1 MEVMDQRRN
10 EIVEFVNENQTV
22 TFAQLKEK
30 FPSVSEMTLRT
41 DLKFLDQEKKIV
53 RIHGGAKSMDEV
65 AGNDD
70 ILKLRYGRNVSEKK
84 EIAQK
89 ALRFVQPSKTIFL
102 DSGSTMT
109 MLAHILK
116 DQNNIFY
123 PSGLTCA
130 IEMAKLTK
138 SKVFVTGGNL
148 NTRSFSVN
156 GMDGLR
162 CLDKVNFDVAFIGVT
177 RYAKDTGFTCQSL
190 EDCELKRKAIA
201 QSKKVIV
208 LMDSS
213 KVEKKGTYTICG
225 LDEVDCV
232 VSDSL
237 LSDGFKQECEEHGL
251 SVY

>member
-1 MEVMDQRRN
+1 MEVMNQRRK

-22 TFAQLKEK
+22 TFAQLKTR

-41 DLKFLDQEKKIV
+41 DLKNLDQEKKIV

-70 ILKLRYGRNVSEKK
+70 VLKLRYGRNVEEKK

-89 ALRFVQPSKTIFL
+89 AVSFVSPGKTIFL
-102 DSGSTMT
+102 DSGSTTT

-123 PSGLTCA
+123 TSGLTCA
-130 IEMAKLTK
+130 IEMAKL
-138 SKVFVTGGNL
+138 SKPKIFVTGGNF

-162 CLDKVNFDVAFIGVT
+162 CLEKVNFDIAFIGVT
-177 RYAKDTGFTCQSL
+177 RFAYDTGFTCESL
-190 EDCELKRKAIA
+190 EDCELKRKAIE

-213 KVEKKGTYTICG
+213 KVEKKGTYTICD
-225 LDEVDCV
+225 LKQVDTV
-232 VSDSL
+232 ISDSL
-237 LSDGFKQECEEHGL
+237 LSDGFKQECMKHGL

>member
-10 EIVEFVNENQTV
+10 KIVEFVNENQTV
-22 TFAQLKEK
+22 TFTQLKEK

-70 ILKLRYGRNVSEKK
+70 ILRLRYGRSVNEKK

-89 ALRFVQPSKTIFL
+89 ALCFVQPSKTIFL
-102 DSGSTMT
+102 DSGSTTT

-123 PSGLTCA
+123 TSGLTCA
-130 IEMAKLTK
+130 IEMAKLEK

-201 QSKKVIV
+201 KSKKVIV

>member
-102 DSGSTMT
+102 DSGSTTT

-123 PSGLTCA
+123 TSGLTCA

-177 RYAKDTGFTCQSL
+177 RYANDTGFTCQSL

>member
-123 PSGLTCA
+123 TSGLT
-130 IEMAKLTK
+130 L
-138 SKVFVTGGNL
+138 
-148 NTRSFSVN
+148 
-156 GMDGLR
+156 
-162 CLDKVNFDVAFIGVT
+162 
-177 RYAKDTGFTCQSL
+177 SL
-190 EDCELKRKAIA
+190 IH
-201 QSKKVIV
+201 I
-208 LMDSS
+208 
-213 KVEKKGTYTICG
+213 
-225 LDEVDCV
+225 
-232 VSDSL
+232 
-237 LSDGFKQECEEHGL
+237 
-251 SVY
+251 

>member
-10 EIVEFVNENQTV
+10 KIVEFVNENQTV
-22 TFAQLKEK
+22 TFTQLKEK

-102 DSGSTMT
+102 DSGSTTT

-123 PSGLTCA
+123 TSGLTCA
-130 IEMAKLTK
+130 IEMAKLEK

>member
-22 TFAQLKEK
+22 TFTQLKEK

-41 DLKFLDQEKKIV
+41 DLKYLDQAKRIV
-53 RIHGGAKSMDEV
+53 RIHGGAKSMDV
-65 AGNDD
+65 VSGNDD
-70 ILKLRYGRNVSEKK
+70 VLKLRYGRNVNEKK

-89 ALRFVQPSKTIFL
+89 ALSFVEPAKTIFV
-102 DSGSTMT
+102 DSGSTTT
-109 MLAHILK
+109 MLVHVLN

-123 PSGLTCA
+123 TSGLTCA
-130 IEMAKLTK
+130 IEMAKLSK

-148 NTRSFSVN
+148 NMRSFSVN

-162 CLDKVNFDVAFIGVT
+162 CLEKVNFDVAFIGVT
-177 RYAKDTGFTCQSL
+177 RYAKDTGFTCESL
-190 EDCELKRKAIA
+190 EDCELKRKAIER
-201 QSKKVIV
+201 SKKVIV

-213 KVEKKGTYTICG
+213 KVERKGTYTICG
-225 LDEVDCV
+225 LDQVDV
-232 VSDSL
+232 LISDSL
-237 LSDGFKQECEEHGL
+237 LSDSFKQECEKRGL

>member
-102 DSGSTMT
+102 DSGSTTT

-123 PSGLTCA
+123 TSGLTCA